1 MVFLSPAT
9 HFGIH
14 VFHVVVRACRV
25 FDDNVSQNL
34 SFQILVELISKGGT
48 DKGVIEE
55 KDLVQ
60 VSALP
65 FVNILET

>member
-1 MVFLSPAT
+1 LF
-9 HFGIH
+9 
-14 VFHVVVRACRV
+14 RACRI
-25 FDDNVSQNL
+25 FDGNASQNL
-34 SFQILVELISKGGT
+34 SLQILVELISKGGT
-48 DKGVIEE
+48 VKGVIEE